1 MVQNYNF
8 SVKNL
13 GICKKNCYFAHSND
27 NNRTFINKNKEEI
40 MKKIFSVIAAAMLAA
55 PTFAQYSSGGFELD
69 KENVYYGIRIG
80 LTVASLSGESYVGPS
95 TSNHYGMEY
104 NSDLGAKAGM
114 TLAGVI
120 GLRLSH
126 TTPIFLESGL
136 YYTERGGKGNGITVD
151 YNCLE
156 VPLLIKYGI
165 KATDDIA
172 VLPFIGPYFA
182 YAISGKTSQ
191 PDYSKNLTT
200 GKFEKTGDKEKVGT
214 FDDDDALTGGL
225 NRFNMG
231 FKIGCG
237 AEYNH
242 LYLEVGYQLGVT
254 NVGKDNRVDLSTHSN
269 AFFANFGVNF

>member
-1 MVQNYNF
+1 
-8 SVKNL
+8 
-13 GICKKNCYFAHSND
+13 
-27 NNRTFINKNKEEI
+27 
-40 MKKIFSVIAAAMLAA
+40 MKKIFSVIAAAMLAV
-55 PTFAQYSSGGFELD
+55 PSFAQYSSGGFELD

-80 LTVASLSGESYVGPS
+80 LTVANLSGES
-95 TSNHYGMEY
+95 TTWKGMEY

-120 GLRLSH
+120 GLRLSS
-126 TTPIFLESGL
+126 TTPVFLESGL
-136 YYTERGGKGNGITVD
+136 YYTERGGKSGGID
-151 YNCLE
+151 ANYNCLE

-172 VLPFIGPYFA
+172 VLPFVGPYFA
-182 YAISGKTSQ
+182 YGISGKTSQ
-191 PDYSKNLTT
+191 PDYTDVPNAAGLY
-200 GKFEKTGDKEKVGT
+200 EKTGDRSKVGT
-214 FDDDDALTGGL
+214 FDEDDALTGGL

-254 NVGKDNRVDLSTHSN
+254 NIGKTNRVDLSTRSN